1 MKVGVTLKSQ
11 KKFSP
16 NSGTALYSM
25 VIKVKI
31 PEGMAKDE
39 LDRKLDDL
47 AEDLNVDITIK

>member
-1 MKVGVTLKSQ
+1 
-11 KKFSP
+11 
-16 NSGTALYSM
+16 M